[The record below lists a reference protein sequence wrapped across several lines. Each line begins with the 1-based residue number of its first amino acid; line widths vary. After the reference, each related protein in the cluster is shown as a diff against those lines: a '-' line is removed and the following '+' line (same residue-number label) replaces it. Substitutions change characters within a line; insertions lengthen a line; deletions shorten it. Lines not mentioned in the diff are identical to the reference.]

1 MTMKRDKTMMRKVQH
16 MNQGI
21 NAISDITK
29 WAILPVMVGA
39 GIACSTLNAKELNP
53 DISVVLDA
61 LYIQNAFALGHGGP
75 GFVPGHNELSFG
87 APIDDLFNG
96 RLTTVIESHEGETE
110 LGLEEAFIQTSGLGY
125 GLSVKAGR
133 FLSNIG
139 YLNGQ
144 HTHDDSFSTRPAA
157 YRAFLGNHY
166 FDDGLQL
173 ALTLPTN
180 FYWRLSVEALQGQ
193 NVSNEDGIGLYTFS
207 TKVGGDISVSQSWQA
222 GISYMNNR
230 SPSVEEEEEDDH
242 DHEEGEHDHSGHSHG
257 LRYYGE
263 NLYAADIVW
272 KWAPK
277 GNNRQQQVSLSAEY
291 FYVDDLNEFATKDDF
306 HEGWYASAV
315 WQFSPQWST
324 GLRYGE
330 VDLKQPHG
338 DHFHSQTLQESDL
351 MVSYAH
357 SHFSTIRLQYMN
369 QSGEGFADIDNT
381 VMLQYVMNFGEHGAH
396 EF

>member
-1 MTMKRDKTMMRKVQH
+1 MTMMIKVKS
-16 MNQGI
+16 MKQGI
-21 NAISDITK
+21 NAVRSIAQS
-29 WAILPVMVGA
+29 AVLPLMIGA
-39 GIACSTLNAKELNP
+39 GITCSAVNAKELNP

-87 APIDDLFNG
+87 APIDDLFSG
-96 RLTTVIESHEGETE
+96 RLTAVIESHEGETE
-110 LGLEEAFIQTSGLGY
+110 LELEEAFIQTNGLGY

-139 YLNGQ
+139 YLNPQ
-144 HTHDDSFSTRPAA
+144 HSHGDSFSTRPAV
-157 YRAFLGNHY
+157 YRALLGSHY

-173 ALTLPTN
+173 AVTLPTD
-180 FYWRLSVEALQGQ
+180 FYWSLSVEALQGQ
-193 NVSNEDGIGLYTFS
+193 SVSGEDGIGLYTFS

-222 GISYMNNR
+222 GVSYMNNR
-230 SPSVEEEEEDDH
+230 SPLVEEDSHDDH
-242 DHEEGEHDHSGHSHG
+242 DEAHDHSGHNHG
-257 LRYYGE
+257 LSYYGE
-263 NLYAADIVW
+263 NLYAADLVW

-306 HEGWYASAV
+306 HEGWYTSAV

-338 DHFHSQTLQESDL
+338 DHFHSQTLQESDWML
-351 MVSYAH
+351 SYAH
-357 SHFSTIRLQYMN
+357 SHFSTIRLQYMH
-369 QSGEGFADIDNT
+369 QSGEGFTNIDNT
-381 VMLQYVMNFGEHGAH
+381 VMLQYVMSFGEHGAH

>member
-1 MTMKRDKTMMRKVQH
+1 MTMKNKTTLIANTPRR
-16 MNQGI
+16 
-21 NAISDITK
+21 ITHR
-29 WAILPVMVGA
+29 AMLSVFFSA
-39 GIACSTLNAKELNP
+39 GISCSTVNAKELNP

-96 RLTTVIESHEGETE
+96 RLTTVIESHEDETE

-125 GLSVKAGR
+125 GLSIKAGR
-133 FLSNIG
+133 FLSSIG
-139 YLNGQ
+139 YLNDQ
-144 HTHDDSFSTRPAA
+144 HTHDDSFSTRPAV
-157 YRAFLGNHY
+157 YRALLGSHY

-173 ALTLPTN
+173 ALTMPTD
-180 FYWRLSVEALQGQ
+180 FYWHLSVEALQGQ
-193 NVSNEDGIGLYTFS
+193 NVSSEDGIGLYTFS

-222 GISYMNNR
+222 GVSYMNNH
-230 SPSVEEEEEDDH
+230 SPLAEEDDH
-242 DHEEGEHDHSGHSHG
+242 DDEEGEHDHSGHSHG
-257 LRYYGE
+257 LSYYGE
-263 NLYAADIVW
+263 NLYAADLVW

-330 VDLKQPHG
+330 VDLQQPHG
-338 DHFHSQTLQESDL
+338 DHFHRQTLQESDWML
-351 MVSYAH
+351 SYAH
-357 SHFSTIRLQYMN
+357 SHFSTIRLQYMH
-369 QSGEGFADIDNT
+369 QSGEGFTELDNS
-381 VMLQYVMNFGEHGAH
+381 VMLQYVVSFGEHGAH